1 MPTGVLMPVD
11 SMSMR
16 VLMGMVQALVTPGKR
31 MARFISSVSRSGVM
45 PGGRQAA
52 SGLSW
57 MVVSSMLSGAGSVAV
72 SARPTLPNTCSTSG
86 KVRRMRSVC
95 CRISRA
101 LVIDT
106 PGRVVGM

>member
-1 MPTGVLMPVD
+1 
-11 SMSMR
+11 
-16 VLMGMVQALVTPGKR
+16 
-31 MARFISSVSRSGVM
+31 MARFISSVRRSGVM
-45 PGGRQAA
+45 PGRQAS
-52 SGLSW
+52 SGLSR

-86 KVRRMRSVC
+86 KVRRIRSVC